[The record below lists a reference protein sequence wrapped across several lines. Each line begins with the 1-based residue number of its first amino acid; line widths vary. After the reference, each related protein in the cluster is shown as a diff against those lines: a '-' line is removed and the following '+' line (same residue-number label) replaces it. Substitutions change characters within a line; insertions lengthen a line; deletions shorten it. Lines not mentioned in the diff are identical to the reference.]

1 MWGTSPLIHTKSASL
16 FPLLFTLLF
25 SPRQW
30 LVLFFAAFSSAGS
43 CFGLT
48 QAVCFA
54 EQGLL
59 SLSLPLLVSVF
70 LSGSLPKKI
79 PSVRTPAF
87 SAFTGWAE
95 GPSSGNSP
103 ENP

>member
-54 EQGLL
+54 EQGAPQLV
-59 SLSLPLLVSVF
+59 SAPPGFGLPLR
-70 LSGSLPKKI
+70 LP
-79 PSVRTPAF
+79 A
-87 SAFTGWAE
+87 
-95 GPSSGNSP
+95 
-103 ENP
+103 